1 MPDQLL
7 AALSAMQ
14 HADSMFPNGAVS
26 FSWGLEALYNRGIVA
41 GRADVAE
48 FLLAHV
54 EGRWAD
60 FDRPVVAHALAAA
73 GDIDRLVVLDEQVEA
88 QSLGAELRLGSTRMG
103 NAMLNVHLRLKTRMA
118 AEYLDAIADGRAFG
132 HVAVVQGMLW
142 GQLGFGADQA
152 QVMSAHGLCT
162 GILSASIRLSAIGHI
177 DAQAIYAQVMPRIEA
192 VLRAPLC
199 DPEELHSFAPQIEI
213 ASMKHET
220 DEMRLFV
227 N

>member
-1 MPDQLL
+1 MPDSLI
-7 AALSAMQ
+7 AALSALQ

-26 FSWGLEALYNRGIVA
+26 FSWGLEALCNRGIV
-41 GRADVAE
+41 GGKDDLAD

-60 FDRPVVAHALAAA
+60 LDRPVVAHALAA
-73 GDIDRLVVLDEQVEA
+73 GKDLGRLTVLDTLVEA

-103 NAMLNVHLRLKTRMA
+103 LALLNVHRGLKTPLA
-118 AEYLDAIADGRAFG
+118 AEYLQLVQEGSGFG
-132 HVAVVQGMLW
+132 HIAVAQGMLW
-142 GQLGFGADQA
+142 GQLGLDAAQA

-162 GILSASIRLSAIGHI
+162 GVLGAAVRLSVIGHM
-177 DAQAIYAQVMPRIEA
+177 DAQAIHAWLLPRIEE
-192 VLRAPLC
+192 VLRQPLC
-199 DPEELHSFAPQIEI
+199 PPDELHSFTPQLEI
-213 ASMKHET
+213 ASMNHET